1 MNPKFFSRTP
11 RAWTAAWLAA
21 VGAAAMLQACGGG
34 GGSSGTASTMGTVRF
49 ALADAPACGY
59 DAVNV
64 TVQKVRINQ
73 SSSASDTDGGWSEVV
88 LSPAKRVNL
97 LDLTNGVLE
106 ELGQASVPAGSYSQV
121 RLVLADNDATNPL
134 ANSVVPTGGAEVALD
149 TPSAQQSG
157 LKLQTHITVEAGTVA
172 DFVLDFDACKSVVSR
187 GNSGH
192 FNLKPVIAV
201 LPRISAAGLK
211 VEGYVAT
218 ALGVSTTSVSLQS
231 AGVPARATVPDATGH
246 FILSPVP
253 EGTYDLVV
261 SADGRVTAVMTG
273 VPVTSAAVTTTNPST
288 APIDPATSTMRTAS
302 GIVSVTGSLTIPDAT
317 VRATQTL
324 TGGPTIELVARPV
337 DASTGGYSFS
347 LPIGAPA
354 KTAYVAGATSLSFT
368 SDATV
373 AAKYTLE
380 ASMAGK
386 TTLTQAIDLTSA
398 DVVTPFVFP

>member
-1 MNPKFFSRTP
+1 MKSRSFFNTR
-11 RAWTAAWLAA
+11 RRAWLAA
-21 VGAAAMLQACGGG
+21 SMAAGVALLQACGGG
-34 GGSSGTASTMGTVRF
+34 SDASSDMGSVRF

-121 RLVLADNDATNPL
+121 RLVLAENDATSPL
-134 ANSVVPTGGAEVALD
+134 ANSVVPTGGSEVALD

-157 LKLQTHITVEAGTVA
+157 LKLQTHITVAAGTVA
-172 DFVLDFDACKSVVSR
+172 DFVLDFDACKSVVPR
-187 GNSGH
+187 GNSGQ

-211 VEGYVAT
+211 VEGYVAP
-218 ALGVSTTSVSLQS
+218 ALGISTTSVSLQS
-231 AGVPARATVPDATGH
+231 AGVVARSTVPDATGH
-246 FILSPVP
+246 FVLSPVP
-253 EGTYDLVV
+253 EGSYDLVV
-261 SADGRVTAVMTG
+261 SAPGRVTAVMTG
-273 VPVTSAAVTTTNPST
+273 VPVSSTAVTTTNPPT
-288 APIDPATSTMRTAS
+288 AVIDPAVSTMHTAS
-302 GIVSVTGSLTIPDAT
+302 GAASISGSATIPDAT

-337 DASTGGYSFS
+337 DALTGAYSFA
-347 LPIGAPA
+347 LPAGAPA
-354 KTAYVAGATSLSFT
+354 RTAYAAGATSLTFT
-368 SDATV
+368 SDAAV
-373 AAKYTLE
+373 AGKYTLE
-380 ASMAGK
+380 ASATGK
-386 TTLTQAIDLTSA
+386 TTLTQAIDVTAA